1 MFRWFRNW
9 RRKRLLNRGIPASY
23 GEILQESYPLYPHLP
38 KELQSKLL
46 VEITF
51 FIAEKSFEGF
61 QGLEVTEEMKVLI
74 AAQACLLLLGNDTV
88 HFDSLKSILIYPAA
102 YQTKQTAE
110 VSQGV
115 MSETESTVL
124 GQSWAHGTVSLSW
137 ASTQAGAQ
145 NRYDGRNVVI
155 HEFAHQL
162 DQATGHAN
170 GLPRLRAPSRYVAW
184 KEIMSAEYERLQ
196 DRVDRRRKT
205 IMDAYGATHPAEFF
219 AVASECFFEKPAQ
232 LQKHRPSLYQ
242 QLKQFY
248 GQDPVLYDAGESS

>member
-102 YQTKQTAE
+102 YQAKQTAE
-110 VSQGV
+110 VSQG
-115 MSETESTVL
+115 S
-124 GQSWAHGTVSLSW
+124 
-137 ASTQAGAQ
+137 
-145 NRYDGRNVVI
+145 
-155 HEFAHQL
+155 
-162 DQATGHAN
+162 
-170 GLPRLRAPSRYVAW
+170 
-184 KEIMSAEYERLQ
+184 
-196 DRVDRRRKT
+196 
-205 IMDAYGATHPAEFF
+205 
-219 AVASECFFEKPAQ
+219 
-232 LQKHRPSLYQ
+232 
-242 QLKQFY
+242 
-248 GQDPVLYDAGESS
+248 